1 MAYLT
6 AEEYA
11 EFFNLDNTPAE
22 FESLEH
28 TARVSVDL
36 YTRNL
41 YHFVKLENEPEQRRQ
56 AVKLAMA
63 YQIRYLDASG
73 IMSADDK
80 QALESVQIGRTSL
93 KYSGTSKQ
101 AQLAGQFNLSLD
113 ALNQLNAAGFGYIGA
128 VDYDRH

>member
-11 EFFNLDNTPAE
+11 EFLNLEKAPAE

-41 YHFVKLENEPEQRRQ
+41 YHYTKLISIHAP
-56 AVKLAMA
+56 V
-63 YQIRYLDASG
+63 
-73 IMSADDK
+73 
-80 QALESVQIGRTSL
+80 
-93 KYSGTSKQ
+93 
-101 AQLAGQFNLSLD
+101 
-113 ALNQLNAAGFGYIGA
+113 
-128 VDYDRH
+128 

>member
-6 AEEYA
+6 AEEYTK
-11 EFFNLDNTPAE
+11 FFNLGEAPAD
-22 FESLEH
+22 FENLEH

-41 YHFVKLENEPEQRRQ
+41 YHYTKLENEPEHRKQ

-63 YQIRYLDASG
+63 YQVRYLEASG
-73 IMSADDK
+73 ITSADDK

-93 KYSGTSKQ
+93 KYRDTSKQ

>member
-41 YHFVKLENEPEQRRQ
+41 YHYTNLENEPEHRKQ
-56 AVKLAMA
+56 AVKSAMA
-63 YQIRYLDASG
+63 YQVRYLDASG
-73 IMSADDK
+73 ITSADDK

-93 KYSGTSKQ
+93 KYRGTSKQ

>member
-6 AEEYA
+6 AEEFA
-11 EFFNLDNTPAE
+11 NFKIGETPAN

-41 YHFVKLENEPEQRRQ
+41 YHFVKLENEPEHRRE
-56 AVKLAMA
+56 AVKLAIA
-63 YQIRYLDASG
+63 YQIRYLEASG

-113 ALNQLNAAGFGYIGA
+113 ALNQLNAVGFGYIGA

>member
-6 AEEYA
+6 EE
-11 EFFNLDNTPAE
+11 EFVKFKIGETPAN

-41 YHFVKLENEPEQRRQ
+41 YHFVKLENEPEHRRQ

-63 YQIRYLDASG
+63 YQIRYLEASG

-113 ALNQLNAAGFGYIGA
+113 ALNQLNAVGFGYIGA

>member
-6 AEEYA
+6 AEEFA
-11 EFFNLDNTPAE
+11 KFKIGETPAN

-41 YHFVKLENEPEQRRQ
+41 YHFVKLENEPEHRRE
-56 AVKLAMA
+56 AVKLAIA
-63 YQIRYLDASG
+63 YQIRYLEASG

-113 ALNQLNAAGFGYIGA
+113 ALNQLNSVGFGYIGA

>member
-6 AEEYA
+6 AEEFVKFKIG
-11 EFFNLDNTPAE
+11 ETPAN

-41 YHFVKLENEPEQRRQ
+41 YHFVKLENDPEHRRQ
-56 AVKLAMA
+56 AVKLAIA
-63 YQIRYLDASG
+63 YQIRYLEASG

-113 ALNQLNAAGFGYIGA
+113 ALNQLNAVGFGYIGA

>member
-11 EFFNLDNTPAE
+11 EFFNLNEAPAD

-41 YHFVKLENEPEQRRQ
+41 YHYTKLENEPEHRKQ

-63 YQIRYLDASG
+63 YQVRYLDASG
-73 IMSADDK
+73 ITSADDK

-93 KYSGTSKQ
+93 KYRGTSKQ

>member
-6 AEEYA
+6 AEEFVKFKIG
-11 EFFNLDNTPAE
+11 ETPAN

-41 YHFVKLENEPEQRRQ
+41 YHFVKLENDPEHRRQ

-63 YQIRYLDASG
+63 YQIRYLEASG

-93 KYSGTSKQ
+93 KYSDTSKQ

>member
-11 EFFNLDNTPAE
+11 EFFNLNEAPAD

-41 YHFVKLENEPEQRRQ
+41 YHYTKIENEPEHRKQ

-63 YQIRYLDASG
+63 YQVRYLDASG
-73 IMSADDK
+73 ITSADDK

-93 KYSGTSKQ
+93 KYRGTSKQ

>member
-6 AEEYA
+6 AEEFVKFKIG
-11 EFFNLDNTPAE
+11 ETPAN

-41 YHFVKLENEPEQRRQ
+41 YHFVKLENEPEHIRQ

-63 YQIRYLDASG
+63 YQIRYLEASG

>member
-6 AEEYA
+6 AEEYTK
-11 EFFNLDNTPAE
+11 FFNLGEAPTD
-22 FESLEH
+22 FENLEH

-41 YHFVKLENEPEQRRQ
+41 YHYTKLENEPEHRKQ

-63 YQIRYLDASG
+63 YQVRYLEASG
-73 IMSADDK
+73 ITSADDK

-93 KYSGTSKQ
+93 KYRDTSKQ

>member
-11 EFFNLDNTPAE
+11 KFNLGDAPAE

-41 YHFVKLENEPEQRRQ
+41 YHYTKIENEPEHRKQ

-63 YQIRYLDASG
+63 YQVRYLDTSG
-73 IMSADDK
+73 ITSADDK

-93 KYSGTSKQ
+93 KYRGTSKQ

>member
-6 AEEYA
+6 AEEFVKFKIG
-11 EFFNLDNTPAE
+11 ETPAN

-41 YHFVKLENEPEQRRQ
+41 YHFVKLENEPEHRRE

-63 YQIRYLDASG
+63 YQIRYLEASG

-113 ALNQLNAAGFGYIGA
+113 ALNQLNAVGFGYIGA

>member
-6 AEEYA
+6 AEEFA
-11 EFFNLDNTPAE
+11 KFKIGETPAD
-22 FESLEH
+22 FENLEH

-41 YHFVKLENEPEQRRQ
+41 YHYTKLENEPEQRKQ

-63 YQIRYLDASG
+63 YQVRYLDASG
-73 IMSADDK
+73 ITSADDK

-93 KYSGTSKQ
+93 KYIGTSKQ

-113 ALNQLNAAGFGYIGA
+113 ALNQLNAVGFGYIGA